1 MGVAPMGAARMGVAR
16 MGAAPTAI
24 STIDTN
30 LWDHGAMN
38 DTADRP
44 RAKSLNPLRAL
55 VPFLKPHKGMMAAAL
70 AALLVATVAM
80 LALPVALRRLIDLGL
95 VTRDVGTTNSL
106 FTGFLGLAVVFGVS
120 AAMRFYLVTWLGERV
135 VADVRTAVYRQVIR
149 MDPLFYETTRVG
161 EVLSRLTTDTTLVQA
176 ISGVNL
182 SILLRSTLSLIGAL
196 IMLGLTSAK
205 LTAVI
210 LVMIPVVV
218 APLIFIGRRVR
229 GLSRA
234 SQDRIAETS
243 GLAGETLNA
252 IQTVQAFTM
261 EEIQSRR
268 YGEAVEQ
275 SFVVAI
281 RRTRVRATLT
291 AVGITLVFGGIT
303 FVLWLGAHQVLAK
316 TMTGGQLL
324 QFLLYAGFVGS
335 SAAALSEMWGEV
347 QRAAGA
353 MERLDEL
360 LRARPVITAPP
371 RPLELPARVL
381 GNIRFDNVTFH
392 YPSRPDSA
400 ALENFS
406 LEVEPGETIA
416 FVGPSGAGKS
426 TTFQLLLRFYDPD
439 AGRVSIDDR
448 RLADLRPEDIRA
460 QIGLVP
466 QDTVLFGASA
476 RDNIRYGKPGATDA
490 EIEAAAV
497 AAAADE
503 FLKRLPQGYDTF
515 LGERGTRLSGGQ
527 RQRIALARAILKDPP
542 ILLLDEATSA
552 LDSESERLV
561 QEALEKLMQGRTT
574 IIIAHRLATVLKAN
588 RIVVMDHGHKIAVGT
603 HAELLLQSPLY
614 ARLAAL
620 QFAVVR
626 NDGADA
632 PVPALKLGPALERA
646 T

>member
-1 MGVAPMGAARMGVAR
+1 
-16 MGAAPTAI
+16 
-24 STIDTN
+24 
-30 LWDHGAMN
+30 
-38 DTADRP
+38 
-44 RAKSLNPLRAL
+44 
-55 VPFLKPHKGMMAAAL
+55 
-70 AALLVATVAM
+70 
-80 LALPVALRRLIDLGL
+80 
-95 VTRDVGTTNSL
+95 
-106 FTGFLGLAVVFGVS
+106 
-120 AAMRFYLVTWLGERV
+120 
-135 VADVRTAVYRQVIR
+135 

-196 IMLGLTSAK
+196 VMLALTSVK
-205 LTAVI
+205 LTSTI
-210 LVMIPVVV
+210 LILIPVVV
-218 APLIFIGRRVR
+218 APLVVIGRRVR

-234 SQDRIAETS
+234 SQDRIANSS

-261 EEIQSRR
+261 EDLQSER
-268 YGEAVEQ
+268 YAAAVED
-275 SFVVAI
+275 SFDAAI

-291 AVGITLVFGGIT
+291 AVGVTLVFGGIT
-303 FVLWLGAHQVLAK
+303 FVLWLGAHQVLAG

-335 SAAALSEMWGEV
+335 SAAALTEMWGEV

-360 LRARPVITAPP
+360 LKARPVITAPAK
-371 RPLELPARVL
+371 PLELPARVR
-381 GNIRFDNVTFH
+381 GSIRFDNVTFH
-392 YPSRPDSA
+392 YPSRPDASA
-400 ALENFS
+400 LANFS
-406 LEVEPGETIA
+406 VDVAPGETVA

-439 AGRVSIDDR
+439 SGQVLIDDK
-448 RLADLRPEDIRA
+448 RLSDLRPQDVRG

-476 RDNIRYGKPGATDA
+476 RENIRYGKPAATDA

-503 FLKRLPQGYDTF
+503 FLRKLPQGYDTF

-552 LDSESERLV
+552 LDAESERMV
-561 QEALEKLMQGRTT
+561 QEALETLMKGRTT

-603 HAELLLQSPLY
+603 HAELLAQSPLY
-614 ARLAAL
+614 ARLASL
-620 QFAVVR
+620 QFTLPGGDA
-626 NDGADA
+626 ADA
-632 PVPALKLGPALERA
+632 AMP
-646 T
+646 